1 MQESSSS
8 KKKSAPNK
16 QQTILNFFGNAS
28 DLNKTRNQEACSE
41 GKSKTLK
48 RKAHSPSKIH
58 LDSISHKVTGKFSS
72 DNNTTKKLRMDTNTL
87 NDLKGKH
94 IEHDAIKVKS
104 PKKKNILS
112 CKSGLSLNKESNV
125 ENISKH
131 YELESMNQKENICN
145 RKIEITCSSTDLSN
159 DPNISQN
166 DINSQPSHDGSSSNE
181 QRISRAEIDDIFID
195 DFDLEDIKDDL
206 DLTTMQRCKIL
217 DIIKHPQSFEIILK
231 NNINNRGTVFIEG
244 NWLNTYLQT
253 GDIVSI
259 LASRDSSGRFRINNT
274 QGLLVLR
281 PDHLISST
289 SVVSG
294 VFCRRKAVLQ
304 ERWKGIDSASVTM
317 TIGTLVH
324 EMVQRALTQKISNVP
339 QIKVLCEN
347 IIKESIEMLFDAGI
361 TEADVRTNMQVYLE
375 PLAEFM
381 QMYVVNDKMI
391 DSKKYQW
398 KGKVEKVLDIEENVC
413 CPQMG
418 LKGKIDATL
427 EVTIHNRKD
436 KTTTVP
442 LELKSGRASVS
453 AEHTGQLVLYGMM
466 MSVLEG
472 KDPARGDQRGLLLYL
487 KDKINITEVNCDYP
501 ERRDLVMLRNE
512 LVQHLAAGPND
523 TSQDE
528 LTDIEDL
535 GKYHQ
540 SLPEPVNHH
549 SACSKCAYLT
559 LCSLHLWHTNGP
571 TVPSGHPLSKLKST
585 ALGHLSSEHI
595 QYFLKWASLLR
606 VEEKMQLMTSP
617 IHALWT
623 DSTDIRSKRGSC
635 APNLTLSRVSSSNG
649 RYLHVFIRNGTKTE
663 TLSGT
668 QYIKGPQ
675 AGDFSIVSIDNRP
688 WVAAGAVTLSDSK
701 ELQILLDRDLSLRL
715 SRNTKYHIDIYESY
729 ATTVQNLTN
738 LGLLM
743 EDTHQAS
750 KLRKLIIDKES
761 PTFTQKLP
769 PRVHKLSKELLV
781 TLNEEQQAAVLRVLE
796 CDDYVLLQGLPGT
809 GKTQTLCALIQ
820 LLCSLGMRVL
830 VTAHTHSAV
839 DTLLSRLPSSLKVL
853 RVGTSSRVSVSAA
866 VKECTTVEQLTNLYN
881 SVQVVGVTCLGASHA
896 LLSKN
901 TFDFCIVDE
910 ATQVLQSTVLRPL
923 FAANK
928 FVLVG
933 DPEQLPPVVR
943 SRDAKFLGMEVSLFH
958 SLMKDRTTCTLSL
971 QYRMN
976 QPLADLANKIA
987 YSNRLKCAN
996 ETVAKAAL
1004 NINKMKLSESSSD
1017 QWITTVC
1024 SPEPED
1030 AAVFLNTKMELSED
1044 ASKTLNNK
1052 DEAVVVLAVIKILKQ
1067 AGISAS
1073 DIGVIAPYRDQ
1084 VTLLKRVLDGT
1095 QVEASTVDQFQGRD
1109 KSVIIYSCTRKD
1121 DNLRKVKENEVLN
1134 DKRRLAVSVTRA
1146 KHKFIVI
1153 GNIRALKR
1161 YTTIMKLEEACK
1173 TVDLDEEV
1181 VTNLNNKYGF

>member
-1 MQESSSS
+1 
-8 KKKSAPNK
+8 
-16 QQTILNFFGNAS
+16 
-28 DLNKTRNQEACSE
+28 
-41 GKSKTLK
+41 
-48 RKAHSPSKIH
+48 
-58 LDSISHKVTGKFSS
+58 
-72 DNNTTKKLRMDTNTL
+72 MDTNTL
-87 NDLKGKH
+87 NNLEGKQ
-94 IEHDAIKVKS
+94 IEHDATKVKS

-112 CKSGLSLNKESNV
+112 CKSGLSLNKEA
-125 ENISKH
+125 
-131 YELESMNQKENICN
+131 
-145 RKIEITCSSTDLSN
+145 LSN
-159 DPNISQN
+159 DPNISLN
-166 DINSQPSHDGSSSNE
+166 DFNSQPSQGASSSNE
-181 QRISRAEIDDIFID
+181 HRISCAEIDDIFID

-217 DIIKHPQSFEIILK
+217 DIIKHPQSLEILLK
-231 NNINNRGTVFIEG
+231 NNTNNRGTVFIEG
-244 NWLNTYLQT
+244 NWLNTHLQI
-253 GDIVSI
+253 GDVISI
-259 LASRDSSGRFRINNT
+259 LASRDSSGQFRINNT

-289 SVVSG
+289 SVVAG

-324 EMVQRALTQKISNVP
+324 ELVQRALTQNISKVAD
-339 QIKVLCEN
+339 IKVLCEN
-347 IIKESIEMLFDAGI
+347 IIKESIEMLYDAEI
-361 TEADVRTNMQVYLE
+361 TETDVRTNMQVYIE

-381 QMYVVNDKMI
+381 HTYVVNEKMI
-391 DSKKYQW
+391 DSKKNQW

-436 KTTTVP
+436 KTTIVP

-472 KDPARGDQRGLLLYL
+472 KDPARGEQRGLLLYL

-512 LVQHLAAGPND
+512 LVQHLAPGPND
-523 TSQDE
+523 MSQDE

-535 GKYHQ
+535 GNYHQ

-571 TVPSGHPLSKLKST
+571 TVSSGHPLSKLKGT

-595 QYFLKWASLLR
+595 EYFLKWASLLR
-606 VEEKMQLMTSP
+606 LEEKNQLMTSP

-623 DSTDIRSKRGSC
+623 DSTEIRSKRGSC
-635 APNLTLSRVSSSNG
+635 APNLTL
-649 RYLHVFIRNGTKTE
+649 K
-663 TLSGT
+663 TLSDT
-668 QYIKGPQ
+668 KYIKGPQ

-688 WVAAGAVTLSDSK
+688 WLAAGVVTLSDSK
-701 ELQILLDRDLSLRL
+701 ELQILLERDLSFRL
-715 SRNTKYHIDIYESY
+715 PKNTKYHIDIYESY

-750 KLRKLIIDKES
+750 KLRKLIIDKEA

-769 PRVHKLSKELLV
+769 PRVHEMSKELLI
-781 TLNEEQQAAVLRVLE
+781 TLNKEQQAAVLRVLE
-796 CDDYVLLQGLPGT
+796 SDDYVLLQGLPGT
-809 GKTQTLCALIQ
+809 GKTQTLCVLIQ

-839 DTLLSRLPSSLKVL
+839 DTLLNRLPSSLRVL
-853 RVGTSSRVSVSAA
+853 RVGTSSRVAVSTA

-910 ATQVLQSTVLRPL
+910 ATQVLQCTVLRPL

-933 DPEQLPPVVR
+933 DPEQLPPVVK
-943 SRDAKFLGMEVSLFH
+943 SRDAKLLGMEESLFH

-976 QPLADLANKIA
+976 QPLADLANSIA

-996 ETVAKAAL
+996 EIVAKAAL
-1004 NINKMKLSESSSD
+1004 SINNLKLSEKSLDEWLMS
-1017 QWITTVC
+1017 VC
-1024 SPEPED
+1024 SPKAKD
-1030 AAVFLNTKMELSED
+1030 AAIFLNTILELSDD

-1052 DEAVVVLAVIKILKQ
+1052 DEAVVVLAVIKTLKEV
-1067 AGISAS
+1067 GISAS

-1084 VTLLKRVLDGT
+1084 VALLKRVLDGT

-1161 YTTIMKLEEACK
+1161 YTSIMKLEEACK
-1173 TVDLDEEV
+1173 TVDLDQEII
-1181 VTNLNNKYGF
+1181 TKLNKK